1 MGALVLA
8 FIAVVGTHSRGA
20 LLGLVATGGLLW
32 WRSERKLPSAAIL
45 GVGVCVALLAMPPAW
60 FDRMESIGSALEDR
74 SFQGRLLAWE
84 FAVNVANDRLTG
96 GGIKATEIPRFFQ
109 FYSPEAADFGKPLAA
124 AHSIYF
130 QVLGDHGYIGLVL
143 YLTLLGAAA
152 LNLQWVRTRTRGVPE
167 LRWAFQLASALQVSL
182 LAYLVTGAALSMA
195 YTDLL
200 MALLALT
207 VAVKRVARRQLTASE
222 PAVSPARLSRA
233 KPASDVYVTSE
244 MARKLG
250 RPS

>member
-1 MGALVLA
+1 
-8 FIAVVGTHSRGA
+8 
-20 LLGLVATGGLLW
+20 
-32 WRSERKLPSAAIL
+32 
-45 GVGVCVALLAMPPAW
+45 MPPAW
-60 FDRMESIGSALEDR
+60 FDRMESIGAALEDR

-96 GGIKATEIPRFFQ
+96 GGFTATEIPRFFQ
-109 FYSPEAADFGKPLAA
+109 FYSPDAAEFGKPLAA

-130 QVLGDHGYIGLVL
+130 QVLGDHGYVGLAL
-143 YLTLLGAAA
+143 YLMLLGAAA
-152 LNLQWVRTRTRGVPE
+152 LNLQWVRTRTRGIAE

-207 VAVKRVARRQLTASE
+207 VGVKRVARRRLAGHE
-222 PAVSPARLSRA
+222 PVAAAVSLSRA
-233 KPASDVYVTSE
+233 KPVPGGYVTP
-244 MARKLG
+244 AIAPKPG
-250 RPS
+250 RSS